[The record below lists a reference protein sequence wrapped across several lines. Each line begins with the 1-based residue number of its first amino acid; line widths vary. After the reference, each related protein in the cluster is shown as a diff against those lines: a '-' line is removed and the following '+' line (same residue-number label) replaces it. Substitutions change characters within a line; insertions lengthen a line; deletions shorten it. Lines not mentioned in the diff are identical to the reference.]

1 MILRICTQKADF
13 LCMSSWLCTNF
24 WIICADRYVVTLPQ
38 LVDEVAELS
47 ARVEAYL
54 QRMGAKL

>member
-1 MILRICTQKADF
+1 
-13 LCMSSWLCTNF
+13 
-24 WIICADRYVVTLPQ
+24 VTLPQ

-54 QRMGAKL
+54 KRMGANYG